1 MPIGRPR
8 TFRRGSSYSANDVE
22 RLIDGFIYD
31 ADRGEYR
38 AGGGSDPHD
47 DGCYLLIRSRMEVQ
61 GDVDSVEFTEMLDV
75 ERAIGKLRERY
86 PIAAMVL
93 ALSMLGWTPQEIEA
107 TFAGKLRTPAVR
119 HFDRGIAYCRAYL
132 SGDDA
137 EAAYMA
143 GKRA

>member
-1 MPIGRPR
+1 MR
-8 TFRRGSSYSANDVE
+8 TDGYSTNDVE
-22 RLIDGFIYD
+22 RLIDGWILD
-31 ADRGEYR
+31 DGEYR
-38 AGGGSDPHD
+38 PAGRLYASEDGSFLQH
-47 DGCYLLIRSRMEVQ
+47 RAKMERT
-61 GDVDSVEFTEMLDV
+61 GAVDSLEFTLMLDV
-75 ERAIGKLRERY
+75 ERAVGKLRERY

-93 ALSMLGWTPQEIEA
+93 SLSMLGWTPQEIEA